1 MSALRGKSWQRIGAR
16 LYRWKGA
23 SEDSWALV
31 DAIRRTLPGSAVFVG
46 RTAAWL
52 HRLDVHPTN
61 PVQVAVA
68 ELESRAGLEVRQSDV
83 LDESEEIKG
92 VRVTTLDR
100 TLLDLCAW
108 LPAVEALVVLDMA
121 ITRTSTKHLNR
132 YADAVNGRAGAS
144 RLRQLAELAA
154 PAESPMETRLRWLL
168 IDAGLPIPEVQ
179 TDLYDSSGQF
189 VGRADLYYP
198 QSHLVIEFDGGN
210 HRDRLVSDNRR
221 QNSLQQAGYRV
232 LRFSSPDVYGRPND
246 VVGLVR
252 AAINR
257 HRAFRTLRADQRT
270 MLRRGC

>member
-1 MSALRGKSWQRIGAR
+1 M
-16 LYRWKGA
+16 
-23 SEDSWALV
+23 
-31 DAIRRTLPGSAVFVG
+31 
-46 RTAAWL
+46 
-52 HRLDVHPTN
+52 HRLDVQPAN

-83 LDESEEIKG
+83 LDETEEIKG
-92 VRVTTLDR
+92 VRVTTLHR

-121 ITRTSTKHLNR
+121 ITRTSTKHLTR

-144 RLRQLAELAA
+144 RLRRLAELAA

-179 TDLYDSSGQF
+179 TDLYDCSGRF
-189 VGRADLYYP
+189 VGRADLYY
-198 QSHLVIEFDGGN
+198 SSAHLVVEFDGGI

-232 LRFSSPDVYGRPND
+232 LRFTSPDVYGRPND

-252 AAINR
+252 GAIK
-257 HRAFRTLRADQRT
+257 
-270 MLRRGC
+270 G